1 MSFETQLATFAKK
14 FHEGHYAYMREVRAQ
29 LYKSY
34 KQTHG
39 INPSDDRMIVLLRN
53 VFSELVLK
61 PKLLQ
66 DELEEYVKRIPG
78 LHELI
83 AELLVAYKPKH
94 KIPLPQDFF
103 IQLLQ
108 NVFKNGATFNVQI
121 LKTTLESFSFVPLP
135 EPEVVPLPAPEPEPV
150 EVVGVVTDYVI
161 EKPVEMPV
169 VTLNA
174 PIVQLEPSPAP
185 VVDDDLI

>member
-1 MSFETQLATFAKK
+1 MSFETQLAAFAKK
-14 FHEGHYAYMREVRAQ
+14 FHDGHYTYMREVRAQ

-53 VFSELVLK
+53 VFSDLALK
-61 PKLLQ
+61 PKLLR
-66 DELEEYVKRIPG
+66 DELEEYAKRISG
-78 LHELI
+78 LHDLI
-83 AELLVAYKPKH
+83 VDLLVAYKPKH
-94 KIPLPQDFF
+94 EHPRAQDFLF
-103 IQLLQ
+103 VLLQ

-121 LKTTLESFSFVPLP
+121 LQVALESFPFAPLH
-135 EPEVVPLPAPEPEPV
+135 EPEIVPAPAPAPESALP
-150 EVVGVVTDYVI
+150 VVTDYVI

-169 VTLNA
+169 VTSNA

-185 VVDDDLI
+185 VVVDDLI